1 LSDAQKGLVRESE
14 VNMSPIKQAAVG
26 IGGCV
31 LVAGGNLYRLQ
42 NGAQTYNV
50 AVTVSLLLA
59 EPSLRRR
66 LKSEPMRCDE
76 ATAQGY
82 RVVRSYDEAIAH
94 GIV

>member
-1 LSDAQKGLVRESE
+1 
-14 VNMSPIKQAAVG
+14 MSPIKQAAVG

-31 LVAGGNLYRLQ
+31 LVPGGNLYRLQ
-42 NGAQTYNV
+42 NGKQTYNV

-66 LKSEPMRCDE
+66 PKSESMRCEE

-82 RVVRSYDEAIAH
+82 RLVRSYDEAIAQ